1 MNMRNFRKWAWSMF
15 IKYGTN
21 VTFEELHRMG
31 EI

>member
-1 MNMRNFRKWAWSMF
+1 MKQEKFIEWALKMF

-21 VTFEELHRMG
+21 VTFEELHRKG

>member
-15 IKYGTN
+15 IKYGTS
-21 VTFEELHRMG
+21 VTFDELHRRG

>member
-1 MNMRNFRKWAWSMF
+1 MKQENFMEWALKMF
-15 IKYGTN
+15 KKYDTN

>member
-1 MNMRNFRKWAWSMF
+1 MKQENFMEWALKMF

-21 VTFEELHRMG
+21 VTFEELHRRG

>member
-15 IKYGTN
+15 IKYGAN